1 MITFEAFVNKLFTA
15 RTEAGEQLRVY
26 AFDNEDCTDNFV
38 RSGGRNSEGLVFV
51 HSSDLK
57 PHVTLR
63 DEWCKAEVCQIYAVD
78 VDLFA
83 VTLYTGEDND
93 A

>member
-15 RTEAGEQLRVY
+15 RTEYGGQLKVY
-26 AFDNEDCTDNFV
+26 AFDDEECLDEFV
-38 RSGGRNSEGLVFV
+38 RSNGVCKEGLVFV

-63 DEWCKAEVCQIYAVD
+63 DEWCKADVCQIYAVD
-78 VDLFA
+78 TDLYA
-83 VTLYTGEDND
+83 VTLYAGEDT
-93 A
+93 

>member
-15 RTEAGEQLRVY
+15 RTDDGEQLRVY

-63 DEWCKAEVCQIYAVD
+63 DEWCKAEVVQIYAVD
-78 VDLFA
+78 VDMFA
-83 VTLYTGEDND
+83 VLLYTGEET
-93 A
+93 